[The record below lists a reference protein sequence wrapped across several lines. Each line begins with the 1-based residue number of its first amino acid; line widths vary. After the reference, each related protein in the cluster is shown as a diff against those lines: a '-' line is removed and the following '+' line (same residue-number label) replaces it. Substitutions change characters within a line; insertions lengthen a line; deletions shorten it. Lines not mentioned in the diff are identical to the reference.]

1 MEAGT
6 TAAVPVIFSCPGLKP
21 YDIMVANHKEVTAMT
36 FQELARARYSVR
48 SFKNVPIKDEDMNL
62 ILEAGRVAPTACNN
76 QPQKIFVAKSEEA
89 RKKLASVCRC
99 TFDAP
104 VILVVCYD
112 RNRDWKNKLQPGYE
126 SGETD
131 AAIVC
136 THMMLQAFELGIG
149 SCWVGY
155 FNANDVASALSL
167 PENLTVSALLP
178 MGYPAENA
186 APLPLHTQ
194 FREFA
199 DTIEE
204 I

>member
-1 MEAGT
+1 
-6 TAAVPVIFSCPGLKP
+6 
-21 YDIMVANHKEVTAMT
+21 MT
-36 FQELARARYSVR
+36 FQELAHARFSVR
-48 SFKNVPIKDEDMNL
+48 SFRDEPIGDNEMNL
-62 ILEAGRVAPTACNN
+62 ILEAGRVAPTACNF
-76 QPQKIFVAKSEEA
+76 QPQKIYVAKSEDA
-89 RKKLASVCRC
+89 RKKLAGVCRC

-112 RNRDWKNKLQPGYE
+112 RTRDWKNKLMPGYE

-155 FNANDVASALSL
+155 FNAQAVADALGL
-167 PENLTVSALLP
+167 PENVTVSALLP

-186 APLPLHTQ
+186 QPLPLHSQ
-194 FREFA
+194 IRDFA

>member
-1 MEAGT
+1 
-6 TAAVPVIFSCPGLKP
+6 
-21 YDIMVANHKEVTAMT
+21 MT
-36 FQELARARYSVR
+36 FQELAHARYSVR
-48 SFKNVPIKDEDMNL
+48 SFKDTPIEEEKLNL

-76 QPQKIFVAKSEEA
+76 QPQKIYVAKSEES
-89 RKKLASVCRC
+89 RKRLASVCRC

-112 RNRDWKNKLQPGYE
+112 RTRDWKSKLMPGYE

-136 THMMLQAFELGIG
+136 THMMLQAVELGIG

-155 FNANDVASALSL
+155 FNADDVSSVLGL
-167 PENLTVSALLP
+167 PPNVTVSALLP
-178 MGYPAENA
+178 IGYPADNA
-186 APLPLHTQ
+186 EPLPLHTQ
-194 FREFA
+194 YRAFS

>member
-1 MEAGT
+1 
-6 TAAVPVIFSCPGLKP
+6 
-21 YDIMVANHKEVTAMT
+21 MT
-36 FQELARARYSVR
+36 FQELAKNRYSVR
-48 SFKNVPIKDEDMNL
+48 SFRNMPIKDEHMNL

-76 QPQKIFVAKSEEA
+76 QPQKIYVAKSEESKA
-89 RKKLASVCRC
+89 KLASVCRC

-112 RNRDWKNKLQPGYE
+112 RNRDWKNKLMPGYE

-136 THMMLQAFELGIG
+136 THMMLQAADLGIG

-155 FNANDVASALSL
+155 FNAQTVAQVLGL
-167 PENLTVSALLP
+167 PEHVTVSALLP
-178 MGYPAENA
+178 MGYPAEDA
-186 APLPLHTQ
+186 KPLPLHSN

>member
-1 MEAGT
+1 
-6 TAAVPVIFSCPGLKP
+6 
-21 YDIMVANHKEVTAMT
+21 MT
-36 FQELARARYSVR
+36 FQELAKARYSVR
-48 SFKNVPIKDEDMNL
+48 AFRDDPIEEDKMNL

-76 QPQKIFVAKSEEA
+76 QPQKIYIAKSEEA

-99 TFDAP
+99 TFGAP

-112 RNRDWKNKLQPGYE
+112 RTRDWKNKLMPGYE

-155 FNANDVASALSL
+155 FNARTVADVLGL
-167 PENLTVSALLP
+167 PENVTVSALLP
-178 MGYPAENA
+178 MGYPSENA
-186 APLPLHTQ
+186 EALPLHSQ
-194 FREFA
+194 YRDAA
-199 DTIEE
+199 DTIAEL
-204 I
+204 

>member
-1 MEAGT
+1 
-6 TAAVPVIFSCPGLKP
+6 
-21 YDIMVANHKEVTAMT
+21 MT
-36 FQELARARYSVR
+36 FQELAHARYSVR
-48 SFKNVPIKDEDMNL
+48 SFKDEPIKDEEMNL

-112 RNRDWKNKLQPGYE
+112 RDRDWKNKIMPGYE

-136 THMMLQAFELGIG
+136 THMMLEAWEQGIG

-155 FNANDVASALSL
+155 FNAQEVAKVLQL
-167 PENLTVSALLP
+167 PENVTVSALLP

-186 APLPLHTQ
+186 QPLPLHSQ
-194 FREFA
+194 FRSATE
-199 DTIEE
+199 IVEE

>member
-1 MEAGT
+1 
-6 TAAVPVIFSCPGLKP
+6 
-21 YDIMVANHKEVTAMT
+21 MT
-36 FQELARARYSVR
+36 FLELARARYSAR
-48 SFKNVPIKDEDMNL
+48 SFKSTAIEEEKLNL
-62 ILEAGRVAPTACNN
+62 ILEAGRIAPTACNN
-76 QPQKIFVAKSEEA
+76 QPQKIYVAKSEKS

-155 FNANDVASALSL
+155 FNANDVASALGL

-178 MGYPAENA
+178 IGYPAENA
-186 APLPLHTQ
+186 QPAPLHTQ
-194 FREFA
+194 YRNFA